1 MKKILLLLLCCA
13 LMLSTIACSQ
23 TQPETT
29 EAPTDTTTEA
39 TNPVE
44 ETTEATEPEETS
56 PVTNLGDRINTPIV
70 AAPKNTTKFITGSSL
85 EDYPAEGRK
94 LSDEEMKS
102 LKDLVEFAYGDPVW
116 YNMATTCLFDTTLH
130 VDLNSLLCAMPRE
143 KRDFTED
150 ESKFLKS
157 IGFPTGRETYDLIN
171 ASVVDDVLQ
180 RYFGITIDNFRL
192 QELRF
197 SAYWDETDCIY
208 HINSYRGRGLPTIK
222 TIYQREGGFYDIYYT
237 VEYTFTTSEYNLF
250 YTEEGSPMNADE
262 MVNILGFCLT
272 LKETDTDYQVVS
284 NVRIMHGTGDETGN
298 ETDGETLLDL
308 TEFFTP
314 QGTPLSEEEIV
325 PFRELVELPGDRIY
339 NLATASLFDRPED
352 INLDILFCGI
362 TPRYE
367 LTKAEEEF
375 LMQTRFKEYLP
386 AYVKATGGNFAMD
399 TFCFEA
405 SVIDDVLQQYF
416 GITFEEW
423 NKRELSAIYW
433 EESNCYYVQRS
444 DTEQGYAIVQAVYE
458 RKDGYY
464 DIYYLSGDFGFMYD
478 NSGIPLE
485 KEELN
490 DIVCYCLTMKATDD
504 GYLIVSNTPV
514 YLVK

>member
-39 TNPVE
+39 TIPVE
-44 ETTEATEPEETS
+44 ETTEATEPEVTTVATEPEETE
-56 PVTNLGDRINTPIV
+56 PEE
-70 AAPKNTTKFITGSSL
+70 TTEATEPDLMEFVN
-85 EDYPAEGRK
+85 PEGTR
-94 LSDEEMKS
+94 
-102 LKDLVEFAYGDPVW
+102 
-116 YNMATTCLFDTTLH
+116 
-130 VDLNSLLCAMPRE
+130 
-143 KRDFTED
+143 
-150 ESKFLKS
+150 
-157 IGFPTGRETYDLIN
+157 
-171 ASVVDDVLQ
+171 
-180 RYFGITIDNFRL
+180 
-192 QELRF
+192 
-197 SAYWDETDCIY
+197 
-208 HINSYRGRGLPTIK
+208 
-222 TIYQREGGFYDIYYT
+222 
-237 VEYTFTTSEYNLF
+237 
-250 YTEEGSPMNADE
+250 
-262 MVNILGFCLT
+262 
-272 LKETDTDYQVVS
+272 
-284 NVRIMHGTGDETGN
+284 
-298 ETDGETLLDL
+298 
-308 TEFFTP
+308 
-314 QGTPLSEEEIV
+314 LSEEEIA
-325 PFRELVELPGDRIY
+325 PFRELVEFPGDRIY

-386 AYVKATGGNFAMD
+386 AYVKATGGKHAKD

-416 GITFEEW
+416 GITLAEHNTESDM
-423 NKRELSAIYW
+423 SAIYW
-433 EESNCYYVQRS
+433 EEANCYYVQRS

-458 RKDGYY
+458 REDGYY